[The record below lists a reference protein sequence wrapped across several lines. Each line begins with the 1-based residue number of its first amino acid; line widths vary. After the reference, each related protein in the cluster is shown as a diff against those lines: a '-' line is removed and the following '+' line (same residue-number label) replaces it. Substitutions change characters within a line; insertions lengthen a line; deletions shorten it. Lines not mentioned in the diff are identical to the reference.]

1 MNHRSKGLDE
11 SYIKLCAGIAERIQK
26 IMQPNKQQKPVLTA
40 TTTTIDTSLIKK
52 EVNENNKGRDM
63 YITELIGKEVLDK
76 NAAAIGKVTDVN
88 IDFPG
93 WKVIYIT
100 VKMGVFNKFSIS
112 IEKIDKIAAKVTLN
126 VAKDELIPVVV

>member
-1 MNHRSKGLDE
+1 
-11 SYIKLCAGIAERIQK
+11 
-26 IMQPNKQQKPVLTA
+26 
-40 TTTTIDTSLIKK
+40 
-52 EVNENNKGRDM
+52 M

>member
-1 MNHRSKGLDE
+1 
-11 SYIKLCAGIAERIQK
+11 
-26 IMQPNKQQKPVLTA
+26 
-40 TTTTIDTSLIKK
+40 
-52 EVNENNKGRDM
+52 M

-93 WKVIYIT
+93 WKVLYVT

>member
-1 MNHRSKGLDE
+1 
-11 SYIKLCAGIAERIQK
+11 
-26 IMQPNKQQKPVLTA
+26 
-40 TTTTIDTSLIKK
+40 
-52 EVNENNKGRDM
+52 M

-100 VKMGVFNKFSIS
+100 VKMGVFNKFNIGV
-112 IEKIDKIAAKVTLN
+112 EKIDKIAAKVTLN

>member
-1 MNHRSKGLDE
+1 
-11 SYIKLCAGIAERIQK
+11 
-26 IMQPNKQQKPVLTA
+26 
-40 TTTTIDTSLIKK
+40 
-52 EVNENNKGRDM
+52 M

-76 NAAAIGKVTDVN
+76 NAAAIGKVADVN